1 MLIATWSV
9 SGRLTPSRPGGAWV
23 PGFRSMQLYRLD
35 TSPDGTSHGAR
46 ERAVYRVGET
56 SQVIGDGMRLGRP
69 LFDVNRERK
78 PAIEL

>member
-1 MLIATWSV
+1 
-9 SGRLTPSRPGGAWV
+9 
-23 PGFRSMQLYRLD
+23 MQLYRLD